1 MFAHAQT
8 AYAQAWRAIGQPHS
22 SVVALLIVDHCA
34 PNGQLRVVDLAAI
47 LCSATFLPCESM
59 HDVAMANRLV
69 VEQRY
74 FEKPVRIHPVD
85 NAFPDFVLLD
95 TRPET
100 HIEVYTG
107 NDPVAD
113 ARRRKKG
120 RRLRA
125 GRDVAVIEWN
135 IDSQSVDDI
144 PLPPAVSKA

>member
-1 MFAHAQT
+1 
-8 AYAQAWRAIGQPHS
+8 
-22 SVVALLIVDHCA
+22 
-34 PNGQLRVVDLAAI
+34 
-47 LCSATFLPCESM
+47 M